1 MHSRSSDSITSNT
14 LLKHKG
20 GCSTETAL
28 PVELRDAV
36 DSALKE
42 CFDKSY
48 CTDELLGEL
57 LTEVR
62 GPLDS
67 LSKRHG
73 ILLEEAIA
81 HAFAASGSR
90 YEVSMQVAVRVSKE
104 ALALIESNKIEKL
117 EELHFPLDGVAGKRV
132 IIDVLVFDHA
142 TGDLHVISVKRGG
155 GAQGGQAARNARK
168 DLTAAGLMLKN
179 MFLRKGLPV
188 QSVKKVLVDWYGRSG
203 IIARKTVTRDTIDE
217 HFGLAIAP
225 TVETMSAY
233 MKSAIAEKMKPRL
246 MAAVGKSEHMVTR
259 GASAASTL
267 SVVSNDRANQI
278 ERKEKKQSI
287 PPTLAECLTS
297 LPLRRQ
303 GRQMR
308 SIRA

>member
-1 MHSRSSDSITSNT
+1 MHSRSSDSFTSNT
-14 LLKHKG
+14 VLKHKRG
-20 GCSTETAL
+20 SSTETAL

-48 CTDELLGEL
+48 CTDELLGDL
-57 LTEVR
+57 LTHVR

-81 HAFAASGSR
+81 HAFAANGSR
-90 YEVSMQVAVRVSKE
+90 YEVLMQVTVNVSKE

-117 EELHFPLDGVAGKRV
+117 EELHFPLTDVAGKRV

-155 GAQGGQAARNARK
+155 GPQGGQAARDARK
-168 DLTAAGLMLKN
+168 DLTAAGLMLKHH
-179 MFLRKGLPV
+179 MLKKGFPV

-203 IIARKTVTRDTIDE
+203 IIARKTVTRKTI
-217 HFGLAIAP
+217 HAYFGLAIAP
-225 TVETMSAY
+225 TVEAMSAY

-246 MAAVGKSEHMVTR
+246 LAAVGKTQTVATSD
-259 GASAASTL
+259 ASSRSTL
-267 SVVSNDRANQI
+267 SVVPSKPVGQVEHSA
-278 ERKEKKQSI
+278 ERLQS

-308 SIRA
+308 NIRG

>member
-1 MHSRSSDSITSNT
+1 MHSRSSDSITSNM
-14 LLKHKG
+14 LLKHKT
-20 GCSTETAL
+20 GCSTETTL

-36 DSALKE
+36 DAALKE

-48 CTDELLGEL
+48 CTDELIGEL

-90 YEVSMQVAVRVSKE
+90 YEVSMQVAVNVSKE
-104 ALALIESNKIEKL
+104 ALTLIESNKIEKL
-117 EELHFPLDGVAGKRV
+117 EELHFPFADVTGKRV

-142 TGDLHVISVKRGG
+142 SGDLHVISVKRGG
-155 GAQGGQAARNARK
+155 GAQGGQAARDARK

-179 MFLRKGLPV
+179 MFLREGLPV
-188 QSVKKVLVDWYGRSG
+188 QSVQKVLVDWYGRSG
-203 IIARKTVTRDTIDE
+203 IIARKTVTRKTIDE

-225 TVETMSAY
+225 TVEAMSAY
-233 MKSAIAEKMKPRL
+233 MKSAIAEKMAPRL
-246 MAAVGKSEHMVTR
+246 LAAVGKKQTVAAH
-259 GASAASTL
+259 GASSASTL

-278 ERKEKKQSI
+278 ERKEKKHSI
-287 PPTLAECLTS
+287 PPTLAECLNS